1 MPFVAV
7 GNVNLFYTDD
17 GAGDPPLL
25 FVHGYSCDG
34 HDWSWQLSH
43 FAARH
48 RVIAVDNRGHGRS
61 SVPDSGYDHLDFA
74 GDLAN
79 VLDHLGCGPV
89 VAIGHSLGGVIVSTL
104 AVERPDLVQ
113 AIVSIDPGYLISDEL
128 SAQFAP
134 MIDAL
139 ESSDPVPVAQAA
151 LGGTYT
157 PASSPAL
164 RTWHMRRVAGTPAPV
179 LRQTLTNLVR
189 GMALESVSA
198 PYLARRK
205 CPVLALYA
213 DPARAAVEAALL
225 TDGRSRVVSFE
236 GSGHWIHQERP
247 GEVNHIIDTW
257 LASLADSSSDVTR
270 T

>member
-1 MPFVAV
+1 VPFAEVGAV
-7 GNVNLFYTDD
+7 TLFYTDD
-17 GAGDPPLL
+17 GTGDPPLL
-25 FVHGYSCDG
+25 FVHGYTCDG
-34 HDWSWQLSH
+34 HDWSWQLPH
-43 FAARH
+43 FVAHH

-79 VLDHLGCGPV
+79 LLDQIGSGPV
-89 VAIGHSLGGVIVSTL
+89 VAIGHSLGGVIVSAL
-104 AVERPDLVQ
+104 AVERPDLVK
-113 AIVSIDPGYLISDEL
+113 AIVSIDPGYLVSDEL

-134 MIDAL
+134 TMEAL
-139 ESSDPVPVAQAA
+139 ESSDPVPVAQAV

-157 PASSPAL
+157 GASPPAL
-164 RTWHMRRVAGTPAPV
+164 RTWHMRRIAGTPGHV
-179 LRQTLTNLVR
+179 LRQTLKNLMQGV
-189 GMALESVSA
+189 ALESVSA

-236 GSGHWIHQERP
+236 GSGHWLHQERP

-257 LASLADSSSDVTR
+257 LATLAYS
-270 T
+270 